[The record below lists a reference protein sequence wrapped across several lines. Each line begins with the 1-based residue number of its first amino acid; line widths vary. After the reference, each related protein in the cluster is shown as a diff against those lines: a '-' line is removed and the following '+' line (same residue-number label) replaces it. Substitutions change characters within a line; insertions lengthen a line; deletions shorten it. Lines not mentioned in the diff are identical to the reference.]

1 VENCVVLLQAFRFF
15 VLSDFVS
22 AINLKNKPPCSV
34 SDGMTMDS
42 ATFSSRGGPGLNT
55 CTCNAKYVPRN
66 TGNEK
71 QQNVLFIEELKKNIE
86 NQVAWFLAE
95 LCKFEKGV
103 QKDKRNEFRT
113 ELVRGWSP
121 PRLNT
126 SNRTQSSACSSCL
139 LAPGFRPCICKM

>member
-1 VENCVVLLQAFRFF
+1 MRLQCKICAQ
-15 VLSDFVS
+15 
-22 AINLKNKPPCSV
+22 
-34 SDGMTMDS
+34 
-42 ATFSSRGGPGLNT
+42 
-55 CTCNAKYVPRN
+55 N

-103 QKDKRNEFRT
+103 QKDKRNQCRT
-113 ELVRGWSP
+113 EIGRGCSA

-126 SNRTQSSACSSCL
+126 PN
-139 LAPGFRPCICKM
+139 